1 MFFSKKVDV
10 TPYERQIEELK
21 KALTEKNDEIKKI
34 ASEKSTLEQELKKS
48 KDEMTLY
55 VEMSKF
61 SIDEAMIAVDN
72 RGDIIFTNERA
83 VNITDMERLKN
94 EVSRGNSRVVFSD
107 CEASISYRQV
117 GDKKIARLKKITIHD
132 NKDENSLLHMHQE
145 TIRKSLSTTQTTFAQ
160 LLEDLKEMIGESKE
174 TADGSTKGLAL
185 INKIVS
191 DIFNLY
197 KHMEKEIQVIDSL
210 VARSTDI
217 TTVIS
222 LIQEIA
228 FQTNILSLNAAIE
241 AATAGEYGKGFAVV
255 AQEVRNLAGRSGEA
269 AKEIKN
275 VVDSMRVETD
285 NIKVS
290 STEMNTIVTHT
301 KSNIEE
307 LKSLIQI
314 FQKNSNRSVYEVM
327 NISNKI
333 FINLAKI
340 DHVVYKN
347 NVYSL
352 VFGEASD
359 FKAVAHTDC
368 RLGKWYSQGI
378 GKEEFSMTKG
388 YKMLDNPHSIVHTQA
403 NALAVEC
410 SGNKIV
416 CSKETIE
423 SKIKEI
429 EHASS
434 DVFKYLDMMLEEK
447 SELIMHEAADTL
459 FAKTSKMGT
468 HKH

>member
-10 TPYERQIEELK
+10 SSYEKEIEDLK
-21 KALTEKNDEIKKI
+21 RALEEKN
-34 ASEKSTLEQELKKS
+34 SECAKLENEKRAIETETNKY
-48 KDEMTLY
+48 KDE
-55 VEMSKF
+55 VEKYKEIAKF
-61 SIDEAMIAVDN
+61 SLDEAMVVIN
-72 RGDIIFTNERA
+72 HSGDFLFMNDKASEIPDLSTLKRSL
-83 VNITDMERLKN
+83 VN
-94 EVSRGNSRVVFSD
+94 NSQKVVFSD
-107 CEASISYRQV
+107 CEAAIAYKQI
-117 GDKKIARLKKITIHD
+117 GDIKVARMKKITIHD

-145 TIRKSLSTTQTTFAQ
+145 TIRTSLTTTQHTFAQ

-174 TADGSTKGLAL
+174 TADGSTEGLAL
-185 INKIVS
+185 INRVVQ

-210 VARSTDI
+210 VARSNDI

-269 AKEIKN
+269 AKEIKD
-275 VVDSMRVETD
+275 VVDSMKLETD
-285 NIKVS
+285 NIKES
-290 STEMNTIVTHT
+290 STEMNSIVTHT
-301 KSNIEE
+301 KTNIEE
-307 LKSLIQI
+307 LKTLIQI

-340 DHVVYKN
+340 DHVIYKN

-352 VFGEASD
+352 VFGEENE
-359 FKAVAHTDC
+359 FKAVDHTSC
-368 RLGKWYSQGI
+368 RLGKWYTSGV

-388 YKMLDNPHSIVHTQA
+388 YKLLDKPHSIVHDQA
-403 NALAVEC
+403 NALAQEC
-410 SGNKIV
+410 AGSQIV

-423 SKIKEI
+423 NKVREI
-429 EHASS
+429 ESASKE
-434 DVFKYLDMMLEEK
+434 VFSFLDMMLGEK
-447 SELIMHEAADTL
+447 SELIMHEAADAL
-459 FAKTSKMGT
+459 FAKMDK
-468 HKH
+468 KK